1 MWLAARAVGL
11 TRQSA
16 PRKPVLVDG
25 AAGGLGTLA
34 LQTLSNWGAK
44 ATAVAKAADLPS
56 YLAAGAAEAVDRE
69 QNPFLMLRGR
79 FDATLNFA
87 AWDDERALLKCLR
100 EGALGHATTVH
111 PLLRNFDENGWV
123 GGGWRTMRDKREMRA
138 SLPKGTRRYA
148 WVLFRPEA
156 EALSETARL
165 VELGRL
171 SLPIGIRAPLRNARD
186 AFEHMRRRLPRR
198 VARPRTATKADCL
211 RRLSARQSRREFA
224 SASRR
229 RERALHRVEGRGR
242 CRNSAQVGHGL
253 RLSGWVHGL
262 NDERDCPFGGQGRP
276 VEFGRLI
283 DKLAKALSK

>member
-1 MWLAARAVGL
+1 
-11 TRQSA
+11 
-16 PRKPVLVDG
+16 
-25 AAGGLGTLA
+25 
-34 LQTLSNWGAK
+34 
-44 ATAVAKAADLPS
+44 
-56 YLAAGAAEAVDRE
+56 
-69 QNPFLMLRGR
+69 MLRGR

-186 AFEHMRRRLPRR
+186 AFEHMRRRLPG
-198 VARPRTATKADCL
+198 
-211 RRLSARQSRREFA
+211 
-224 SASRR
+224 
-229 RERALHRVEGRGR
+229 RALLVP
-242 CRNSAQVGHGL
+242 
-253 RLSGWVHGL
+253 
-262 NDERDCPFGGQGRP
+262 ERQPKP
-276 VEFGRLI
+276 I
-283 DKLAKALSK
+283 A